1 MASNQVNRGSV
12 DILPPR
18 KTAIKKTFSSG
29 ITASRS
35 LESGWKATFGTN
47 LVSGLVVN
55 EGSTGTVTIQ
65 ESIDGDEVDRE
76 QTVSIA
82 DTEGTD
88 GDTFEVSTFGRYVNV
103 TFDTDSDTTKTRVWI
118 FQTTRIPPTP

>member
-18 KTAIKKTFSSG
+18 KKAIRKTLQNGMSS
-29 ITASRS
+29 TRT
-35 LESGWKATFGTN
+35 LDSGWKSTFGTN

-65 ESIDGDEVDRE
+65 ESIDGEEVDRE
-76 QTVSIA
+76 QTVSIS
-82 DTEGTD
+82 DTSGSD
-88 GDTFEVSTFGRYVNV
+88 GDTFEVSIFGKYVRV
-103 TFDTDSDTTKTRVWI
+103 TFDTASDTSKTRVWI
-118 FQTTRIPPTP
+118 FRTSRIPPTP